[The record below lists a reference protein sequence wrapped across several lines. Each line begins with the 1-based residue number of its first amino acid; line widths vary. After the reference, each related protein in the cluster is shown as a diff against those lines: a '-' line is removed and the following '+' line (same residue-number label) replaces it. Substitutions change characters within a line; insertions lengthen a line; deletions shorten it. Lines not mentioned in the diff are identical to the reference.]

1 MARKRSAMFDL
12 IRKHM
17 KIMQIV
23 LFIVIVPSFIFFGI
37 DGYSRFKDQ
46 GIDVAIV
53 DGKSIN
59 QNEWD
64 SAHKLEIER
73 VRGSMPNIDPKLL
86 DTPEAKYATLERL
99 VRDRVIEAA
108 ASKLKLTASDQR
120 LTRALQDEPT
130 VAALRKPDGS
140 FDMDRYKQL
149 VGAQGMSPEMFEA
162 RVRSDISARQVL
174 AGIGASGLTTPA
186 MADVSLN
193 AFFERREVQVAR
205 FNTTDFTAKVTPTDG
220 QLEQYYKDN
229 PAFFQAPEQAN
240 IEYVVLDL
248 EAVRKT
254 ITPNADEVKTYF
266 EQNADKLGEPEERRT
281 SHILIESPKSVS
293 ASERQKAKSKAE
305 ELLVEVKKSPDQFAE
320 LAKKY
325 SQDSLSVAKGGDLGY
340 ETKKGM
346 PEKFG
351 EAAFAMKKSDISPVV
366 ETEFGYHIIR
376 LTDIKAPK
384 QKTFEEMRPE
394 IEADLKKQQAQKKF
408 AEVAEAFSN
417 GVYEQADSLKAV
429 ADKLKLEVKTAS
441 NVLRKPAA
449 GVTGVLANP
458 KFLNAVFAPDSV
470 EKKRNT
476 EAVDIGPSQLASAR
490 VVEYTAARTLPFAEV
505 KNRVRERL
513 QSAQGAEL
521 ARKEGIDKL
530 AAWKATPASA
540 TLPEAV
546 VVSRDQSDGKL
557 PSPLIEAALRADT
570 TKLPAFMGVDLGAQ
584 GYAVVKVNKTLERDT
599 KGTNAFQDRQQYT
612 QWWSNAETAAYYNAL
627 KDRFK
632 AEIKVAKPTPKKDD
646 VLAQQ

>member
-12 IRKHM
+12 IRKHI
-17 KIMQIV
+17 KIMQIL
-23 LFIVIVPSFIFFGI
+23 LFILIVPSFVFFGI

-46 GIDVAIV
+46 GDAVAVV
-53 DGKSIN
+53 DG
-59 QNEWD
+59 QNIRQGEWD
-64 SAHKLEIER
+64 AAHKLEIER

-99 VRDRVIEAA
+99 VRDRVIETA

-120 LTRALQDEPT
+120 LARALQEEPT

-140 FDMDRYKQL
+140 FDIDRYKQL

-162 RVRSDISARQVL
+162 RVRTDISARQVL

-186 MADVSLN
+186 VADTSLN

-205 FNTTDFTAKVTPTDG
+205 FNTADFAAKVTATES

-240 IEYVVLDL
+240 IEYIVLDI

-266 EQNADKLGEPEERRT
+266 DQNAERLAGKEERRA
-281 SHILIESPKSVS
+281 SHILIASPKT
-293 ASERQKAKSKAE
+293 APAAERDQAKAKAENLLAQVQKA
-305 ELLVEVKKSPDQFAE
+305 PDSFADV
-320 LAKKY
+320 AKKN
-325 SQDSLSVAKGGDLGY
+325 SQDPGSAPNGGDLDFFGKGAM
-340 ETKKGM
+340 TK
-346 PEKFG
+346 PFED
-351 EAAFAMKKSDISPVV
+351 AAFALKKGDISPVV

-376 LTDIKAPK
+376 LTDIKSPK

-441 NVLRKPAA
+441 NVLRKPVPGA
-449 GVTGVLANP
+449 TGVLTNP
-458 KFLNAVFAPDSV
+458 KFLNAVFSPDSV

-490 VVEYTAARTLPFAEV
+490 VLEYTPARTMPFAEV
-505 KNRVRERL
+505 KDRVRERL
-513 QSAQGAEL
+513 QSSQGAEL
-521 ARKEGIDKL
+521 ARKDGMDKL
-530 AAWKATPASA
+530 AAWKAAPASA

-546 VVSRDQSDGKL
+546 VVSRDQSNSKL
-557 PSPLIEAALRADT
+557 PSPVIEAALRADT
-570 TKLPAFMGVDLGAQ
+570 AKLPAFIGVDLGAQ
-584 GYAVVKVNKTLERDT
+584 GYAVVKVNKTIERDT
-599 KGTNAFQDRQQYT
+599 KGANPFQDRQQYT
-612 QWWSNAETAAYYNAL
+612 QWWSNAETTAYYNAL

-632 AEIKVAKPTPKKDD
+632 AEIKVAKPAPKKDD